1 MLVVEFTGS
10 QRNKHYYSFLTTHL
24 SQHIQLLQRFS
35 CTQSSEKLTVTN
47 SSSQPDYIMPGFELE
62 QVDGGSP
69 IELPYGETVLGR
81 GPFLGVNDKR
91 VSRNHGI
98 LENLNGQLR
107 LKPIHLNPCF
117 FQTNIVAAPQ
127 PLEKDQWHCLKEGD
141 IFSLMPGK
149 YIYRVHVK
157 EDDQTLRNS
166 QAFEEETEVE
176 KCSSGPAALSLDSAT
191 LEADSCMPTTP
202 SATLTED
209 KGTSD
214 PSHTLS
220 SLNEGS
226 TKSQQDESVVP
237 QKKRILPA
245 WMMTL
250 AKGSFGAGES
260 SAVKATPT
268 KSKRVATPKRAAGP
282 KRARAALVSSEE
294 EEVEEEMPKR
304 KTKRLKSDSEYESA
318 PQDDATA
325 PKSSRDGSVPDGA
338 NNNGLMERDDVER
351 RGAGRGAEV
360 RPGAQ
365 AEDSKT
371 QAEDPSDFQ
380 VSQGGPQ
387 RSTVTESKTSTSKVK
402 KQRRTQCP
410 YGSSCYRKNPAHF
423 QECSHPGD
431 SDYEEE
437 EAEDADDDRP
447 ECPYGTH
454 CYRKN
459 LLHKKDYKHTKSP
472 PKTAAADEGEDEDQD
487 HYENSFIND
496 ESEEEEEVD
505 EDSDYV
511 PESDN
516 SGKEDVKHLQKEAK
530 AFLRRK
536 K

>member
-1 MLVVEFTGS
+1 
-10 QRNKHYYSFLTTHL
+10 
-24 SQHIQLLQRFS
+24 
-35 CTQSSEKLTVTN
+35 
-47 SSSQPDYIMPGFELE
+47 MPGFELE

-69 IELPYGETVLGR
+69 IELPFGETVLGR

-91 VSRNHGI
+91 VSRNHGV

-107 LKPIHLNPCF
+107 LKPTHLNPCF
-117 FQTNIVAAPQ
+117 IQTNIVAAPQ

-157 EDDQTLRNS
+157 EDGQTLRNS
-166 QAFEEETEVE
+166 QAFEEEMEVE
-176 KCSSGPAALSLDSAT
+176 KCSSGPAGPSLDSAT
-191 LEADSCMPTTP
+191 LEASSCTPMTP

-209 KGTSD
+209 KGTSH
-214 PSHTLS
+214 PSQTLS
-220 SLNEGS
+220 SLNEAS
-226 TKSQQDESVVP
+226 TKRQQGESDVP
-237 QKKRILPA
+237 QKKRILPD
-245 WMMTL
+245 WMLTST
-250 AKGSFGAGES
+250 KGES

-282 KRARAALVSSEE
+282 KRARATRVSSEE

-304 KTKRLKSDSEYESA
+304 KAKRLKSDSEDESG

-325 PKSSRDGSVPDGA
+325 PKSSRVGSVPDEE
-338 NNNGLMERDDVER
+338 NSNGLMERDDGER
-351 RGAGRGAEV
+351 RGAEV

-371 QAEDPSDFQ
+371 QAEDPSDSQ
-380 VSQGGPQ
+380 VSQGRQQ
-387 RSTVTESKTSTSKVK
+387 RSKVTESKTSTSKVQK
-402 KQRRTQCP
+402 PRRTQCP
-410 YGSSCYRKNPAHF
+410 YGSSCYRKNPVHF
-423 QECSHPGD
+423 QESSHPGD

-472 PKTAAADEGEDEDQD
+472 RTSKT
-487 HYENSFIND
+487 
-496 ESEEEEEVD
+496 
-505 EDSDYV
+505 
-511 PESDN
+511 
-516 SGKEDVKHLQKEAK
+516 
-530 AFLRRK
+530 LRETI
-536 K
+536 

>member
-1 MLVVEFTGS
+1 
-10 QRNKHYYSFLTTHL
+10 
-24 SQHIQLLQRFS
+24 
-35 CTQSSEKLTVTN
+35 
-47 SSSQPDYIMPGFELE
+47 MPGFELE

-107 LKPIHLNPCF
+107 LKPTHLNPCF
-117 FQTNIVAAPQ
+117 IQTNIVAAPQ

-149 YIYRVHVK
+149 YVYRVHVK
-157 EDDQTLRNS
+157 EEDQTLRNS
-166 QAFEEETEVE
+166 QAFEEEMEVE
-176 KCSSGPAALSLDSAT
+176 KCSSGPAAPSLDSAT
-191 LEADSCMPTTP
+191 LEASSCRLTTL
-202 SATLTED
+202 STTLTED
-209 KGTSD
+209 KGTSH

-220 SLNEGS
+220 SLNEAS
-226 TKSQQDESVVP
+226 TKSQQDESDVP

-245 WMMTL
+245 WMMTS
-250 AKGSFGAGES
+250 AKACES

-282 KRARAALVSSEE
+282 KRARATRVSSEE
-294 EEVEEEMPKR
+294 EEVEEELPKR
-304 KTKRLKSDSEYESA
+304 KAKRLKSDSEDESA
-318 PQDDATA
+318 PQEDATA
-325 PKSSRDGSVPDGA
+325 PKSSRVRSVPDGE
-338 NNNGLMERDDVER
+338 NSTGVMERDDGER

-371 QAEDPSDFQ
+371 QAEDPSDSQ
-380 VSQGGPQ
+380 VSQGRPQ
-387 RSTVTESKTSTSKVK
+387 RSKVTE
-402 KQRRTQCP
+402 RRTQCP
-410 YGSSCYRKNPAHF
+410 YGSSCYRKNPVHF

-431 SDYEEE
+431 SDCEEE

-472 PKTAAADEGEDEDQD
+472 PKTAAADDKGEDED

-496 ESEEEEEVD
+496 ESEEEVD
-505 EDSDYV
+505 EDSDYL

-516 SGKEDVKHLQKEAK
+516 SGKEDVKCLQKEAK